1 MNPNMRV
8 IAFDPGYERLGVAVL
23 EKKSGKDVVLFSTT
37 VRTDK
42 KDDFHHRLHIL
53 GSEVEKLIE
62 TYKPTHCALEKL
74 FFQKNQKTAMKVA
87 EVRGMLIH
95 TAIKAGICVEEY
107 SPQEVKISI
116 TGEGRS
122 NKQSMMR
129 MLPKII
135 SLPNTTM
142 LDDEYD
148 AVAVGITSLA
158 YYREKR

>member
-1 MNPNMRV
+1 MRV

-23 EKKSGKDVVLFSTT
+23 EKKSGKDVVLFSATL
-37 VRTDK
+37 RTNK
-42 KDDFHHRLHIL
+42 EDDFPSRLLTL
-53 GSEVEKLIE
+53 GSEVEKLIS
-62 TYKPTHCALEKL
+62 THKPSRCALETL

-87 EVRGMLIH
+87 EVRGMLIY
-95 TAIKAGICVEEY
+95 TAMKSGLLVEEY
-107 SPQEVKISI
+107 SPQAVKIAI
-116 TGEGRS
+116 TGEGGS

-129 MLPKII
+129 ILPKII
-135 SLPNTTM
+135 TLPNVPI

>member
-1 MNPNMRV
+1 MRV

-37 VRTDK
+37 LRTNK
-42 KDDFHHRLHIL
+42 EDDFPSRLLAL
-53 GSEVEKLIE
+53 GSEVERLISIH
-62 TYKPTHCALEKL
+62 KPSRCALETL

-87 EVRGMLIH
+87 EVRGMLIY
-95 TAIKAGICVEEY
+95 TAMKSGLLVEEY
-107 SPQEVKISI
+107 SPQAVKIAI
-116 TGEGRS
+116 TGEGGS

-129 MLPKII
+129 ILPKII
-135 SLPNTTM
+135 TLPNVPM